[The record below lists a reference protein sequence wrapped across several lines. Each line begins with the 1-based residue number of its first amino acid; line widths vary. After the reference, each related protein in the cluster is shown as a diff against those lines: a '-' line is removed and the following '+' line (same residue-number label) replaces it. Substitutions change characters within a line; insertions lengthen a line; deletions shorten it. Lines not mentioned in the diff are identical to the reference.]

1 VNKQPGHSSAR
12 GVSIGPPGEVAVW
25 IDFDRTI
32 TRRDVLDD
40 LIEKYAVDK
49 SWLEVER
56 LWQSGQIG
64 SSECLRQEFALIR
77 IDDDPLHRFL
87 DHVAIDPG
95 FVRLV
100 ELLSAHRV
108 PATIVSDGI
117 DWFIERIL
125 RRVGAN
131 NIPVRANTLSR
142 QGQAMALLCPHH
154 DPACVTAAAHC
165 KCSSIR
171 TLGDGKRRSIYIGDG
186 RSDLCPAR
194 SCDVVFAKLTLAQ
207 LMTAEGRPFIP
218 FTTLN
223 DVADALGAAWATAGA
238 SGVVQVTLPAAAPP
252 RRAPAAAR
260 G

>member
-1 VNKQPGHSSAR
+1 M
-12 GVSIGPPGEVAVW
+12 AVW

-49 SWLEVER
+49 SWLEVEQ

-64 SSECLRQEFALIR
+64 SGECLRREFALIR
-77 IDDDPLHRFL
+77 IDDTSLDRFL
-87 DHVAIDPG
+87 DQIGIDPG

-100 ELLSAHRV
+100 ELLAGHRV
-108 PATIVSDGI
+108 PLSVVSDGI
-117 DWFIERIL
+117 DWFIDRVL
-125 RRVGAN
+125 RRAGVTN
-131 NIPVRANTLSR
+131 LPVRANTLSR
-142 QGQAMALLCPHH
+142 EGLTMALLCPHH

-171 TLGDGKRRSIYIGDG
+171 VLGADQRRSIYIGDG

-194 SCDVVFAKLTLAQ
+194 SCDVVFAKLTLAE

-218 FTTLN
+218 YTTLN
-223 DVADALGAAWATAGA
+223 DVADALVAVWGLPGVTDKTGTPGA
-238 SGVVQVTLPAAAPP
+238 VQVTVAPAIPP
-252 RRAPAAAR
+252 HRAPAAAR

>member
-1 VNKQPGHSSAR
+1 VNKQPGHHSAR
-12 GVSIGPPGEVAVW
+12 GISIGPPGEAAVW

-56 LWQSGQIG
+56 LWQTGQIG
-64 SSECLRQEFALIR
+64 SRECLRQEFALIR
-77 IDDDPLHRFL
+77 IDDAALHRFL

-100 ELLSAHRV
+100 ELLAAHRV
-108 PATIVSDGI
+108 PLSIVSDGI
-117 DWFIERIL
+117 DWFIDRIL
-125 RRVGAN
+125 HRAGVSH
-131 NIPVRANTLSR
+131 IPVRANTLSR
-142 QGQAMALLCPHH
+142 EGQTMALLCPHH
-154 DPACVTAAAHC
+154 DPACVTGAAHC

-171 TLGDGKRRSIYIGDG
+171 ILGDGQRRSIYIGDG

-194 SCDVVFAKLTLAQ
+194 TCDVVFAKLTLAE
-207 LMTAEGRPFIP
+207 LMATEGRPFIP
-218 FTTLN
+218 FVTLN
-223 DVADALGAAWATAGA
+223 DVADTLTAAWGSAAA
-238 SGVVQVTLPAAAPP
+238 SNAIPAAAPSVASP
-252 RRAPAAAR
+252 HRAPAAAR